1 MKKFTL
7 LAFAL
12 LMSVF
17 GYSQYY
23 HLDWDLGQNPAGINN
38 DSEFPVGGGLPGGWT
53 TIITGPS
60 SAWSGD
66 ITIPFT
72 FNFDG
77 TDYTTCKVA
86 PGFLTFG
93 SPASFPGTTPSALPS
108 ANLPDKTVAIWGLT
122 TGTGDFIV
130 SKTFGSSPNRQFW
143 VQMNTA
149 GNANIQNGW
158 SYWSIV
164 LEEGTNNIYIVDQ
177 RTQCVTAAGAQ
188 CTGKAQVSAGI
199 QIDGTTAIGLPNSPA
214 MESRA
219 TNDATP
225 ADNVYY
231 AFYPGTQAD
240 NDIMMVSTDMAT
252 DYELA
257 AGAIAVKGQIR
268 NVGATALTSY
278 DLNYS
283 INGGATVTENVTGV
297 NIASGAYS
305 SFEHATA
312 FMPANS
318 DAYSI
323 KVWTSMP
330 NQMTDANMDNDEST
344 FDFRVHDKVFVKKP
358 MYEVFTS
365 STCGPCTP
373 GNINFHNIIDGKEDE
388 CVFIKYQQSW
398 PGTGDPYCTAE
409 ANERRNY
416 YAINSIP
423 RMEID
428 GAWDGNASSFTAQM
442 HTDAISTPAFMEIN
456 ATSIQWGKHVELN
469 VEINPASDF
478 SGNNTLHVAIME
490 KTTFDNEKTNGE
502 AEFVNVMK
510 KMMTGGVGVN
520 LGSLKKDTKVNK
532 TYTWNFK
539 GDYTL
544 PFDGTSGNWIN
555 HNVTHSVE
563 EFDDLIIA
571 VWVQNAT
578 TKEVHQA
585 SYATQSNASVLD
597 ITTESKFTMFPNP
610 ATSATSVNF
619 ELTTG
624 SDVKLSV
631 INVSGQ
637 EVASTNAGI
646 LNAGENTVDVDVS
659 SLSKGVYYVQLITDF
674 GTFTKPLTVN

>member
-12 LMSVF
+12 LMSVV

-23 HLDWDLGQNPAGINN
+23 HLDWDLGQNPGGINTDN
-38 DSEFPVGGGLPGGWT
+38 EFPVGGGLPGGWT
-53 TIITGPS
+53 TIIIGPS

-72 FNFDG
+72 FNFNG
-77 TDYTTCKVA
+77 TDYTKCKVA

-93 SPASFPGTTPSALPS
+93 SPASFPGTTPSSLPN
-108 ANLPDKTVAIWGLT
+108 ANVPDNTVAIWGLT

-158 SYWSIV
+158 TYWSIV

-177 RTQCVTAAGAQ
+177 RTLCVTAAGAQ
-188 CTGKAQVSAGI
+188 CTGKTQVSAGI
-199 QIDGTTAIGLPNSPA
+199 QIDGTTAISLPNSPA
-214 MESRA
+214 MESRS

-231 AFYPGTQAD
+231 AFYPCVQAD
-240 NDIMMVSTDMAT
+240 NDIMMVSTDMKT

-257 AGAIAVKGQIR
+257 GGAIAVKGQIR

-283 INGGATVTENVTGV
+283 INGGATVTQNVTGV
-297 NIASGAYS
+297 NIASGGYGT
-305 SFEHATA
+305 FEHATP
-312 FMPANS
+312 FTPSVS

-330 NQMTDANMDNDEST
+330 NQMADANTDNDEAT
-344 FDFRVHDKVFVKKP
+344 FNFKVHDKVFVRKP
-358 MYEVFTS
+358 LYEVFTS

-373 GNINFHNIIDGKEDE
+373 GNINFHNVIDGKEDD

-409 ANERRNY
+409 SNERRNY

-423 RMEID
+423 RMEVD
-428 GAWDGNASSFTAQM
+428 GGWDGNASSFTAQM
-442 HTDAISTPAFMEIN
+442 HTDATAEPAFMN
-456 ATSIQWGKHVELN
+456 LTATSIQWGKHVEVS
-469 VEINPASDF
+469 VEIDPASDF
-478 SGNNTLHVAIME
+478 TGNNTLHVAIME

-520 LGSLKKDTKVNK
+520 VGSLKKDTKVTK
-532 TYTWNFK
+532 TYTWDFK

-585 SYATQSNASVLD
+585 AYATQANASVLD
-597 ITTESKFTMFPNP
+597 MTTESKFTMFPNP
-610 ATSATSVNF
+610 ATDITSINF
-619 ELTTG
+619 ELTSG
-624 SDVKLSV
+624 SDVQVSV
-631 INVSGQ
+631 LNVSGQ
-637 EVASTNAGI
+637 EVAATTAGT

>member
-12 LMSVF
+12 LMSVV

-23 HLDWDLGQNPAGINN
+23 HLDWDLGQNPGGINTDN
-38 DSEFPVGGGLPGGWT
+38 EFPVGGGLPGGWT
-53 TIITGPS
+53 TIIIGPS

-72 FNFDG
+72 FNFNG
-77 TDYTTCKVA
+77 TDYTKCKVA

-93 SPASFPGTTPSALPS
+93 SPASFPGTTPSSLPN
-108 ANLPDKTVAIWGLT
+108 ANVPDNTVAIWGLT

-158 SYWSIV
+158 TYWSIV

-177 RTQCVTAAGAQ
+177 RTLCVTAAGAQ
-188 CTGKAQVSAGI
+188 CTGKTQVSAGI
-199 QIDGTTAIGLPNSPA
+199 QIDGTTAISLPNSPA
-214 MESRA
+214 MESRS

-231 AFYPGTQAD
+231 AFYPGVQAD
-240 NDIMMVSTDMAT
+240 NDIMMVSTDMKT

-257 AGAIAVKGQIR
+257 GGAIAVKGQIR

-283 INGGATVTENVTGV
+283 INGGATVTQNVTGV
-297 NIASGAYS
+297 NIASGGYGT
-305 SFEHATA
+305 FEHATP
-312 FMPANS
+312 FTPSVS

-330 NQMTDANMDNDEST
+330 NQMADANTDNDEAT
-344 FDFRVHDKVFVKKP
+344 FNFKVHDKVFVRKP
-358 MYEVFTS
+358 LYEVFTS

-373 GNINFHNIIDGKEDE
+373 GNINFHNVIDGKEDD
-388 CVFIKYQQSW
+388 CVFIKYQQNW

-409 ANERRNY
+409 SNERRNY

-423 RMEID
+423 RMEVD
-428 GAWDGNASSFTAQM
+428 GGWDGNASSFTAQM
-442 HTDAISTPAFMEIN
+442 HTDATAEPAFMN
-456 ATSIQWGKHVELN
+456 LTATSIQWGKHVEVS
-469 VEINPASDF
+469 VEIDPASDF
-478 SGNNTLHVAIME
+478 TGNNTLHVAIME

-520 LGSLKKDTKVNK
+520 VGSLKKDTKVTK
-532 TYTWNFK
+532 TYTWDFK

-585 SYATQSNASVLD
+585 AYATQANASVLD
-597 ITTESKFTMFPNP
+597 MTTESKFTMFPNP
-610 ATSATSVNF
+610 ATDITSINF
-619 ELTTG
+619 ELTSG
-624 SDVKLSV
+624 SDVQVSV
-631 INVSGQ
+631 LNVSGQ
-637 EVASTNAGI
+637 EVAATTAGT